1 MYDEQALKKIFVKR
15 VHFLPRHLAEQIH
28 PLPNCGVISLTTPGD
43 PDAQL
48 HADWDAVLRLAFHDA
63 DVAEPNRVVFNVAMA
78 NEIVT
83 FLRANEQLDELVIH
97 CDLGISRSA
106 GVALFIRDAL
116 DLPVF
121 RRGAPVDQRYSQYN
135 RLVYRLLRDA
145 YFF

>member
-1 MYDEQALKKIFVKR
+1 MNR

-28 PLPNCGVISLTTPGD
+28 PSPNCGVISLTTPGD
-43 PDAQL
+43 PDATL
-48 HADWDAVLRLAFHDA
+48 HADWAAVLRLAFHDA
-63 DVAEPNRVVFNVAMA
+63 DVVEPNRVVFNAAMA
-78 NEIVT
+78 NEIVE

-121 RRGAPVDQRYSQYN
+121 RRGTPVDQRYSQYN

-145 YFF
+145 YFI